1 MKTEGVN
8 MLGNIIGVNYSQI
21 FQQVIKDK
29 NVREGLADFI
39 VYCFEECVELEDAI
53 VAKFSENKKLE
64 KIIDDR
70 ILYLANANDTKNRF
84 TRQLREG
91 VQ

>member
-1 MKTEGVN
+1 MLGN
-8 MLGNIIGVNYSQI
+8 MLGINYEQI
-21 FQQVIKDK
+21 FQQVIKDR

-53 VAKFSENKKLE
+53 VNKFSTNKKLE
-64 KIIDDR
+64 KMIDDR
-70 ILYLANANDTKNRF
+70 ILALANNSETKSKF

-91 VQ
+91 IN